1 MVLCILNAR
10 TLTLGFRP
18 LTGMVPHIRPIP
30 VGRARFRPLTGMVP
44 SLSGVLPQ
52 VQGFRPLTGMVHEQ
66 EMADARVRCF
76 RPLTGMVLIPFYV
89 DEVLPGF
96 SPPYGD
102 GTGHSSAGS

>member
-1 MVLCILNAR
+1 
-10 TLTLGFRP
+10 
-18 LTGMVPHIRPIP
+18 
-30 VGRARFRPLTGMVP
+30 
-44 SLSGVLPQ
+44 
-52 VQGFRPLTGMVHEQ
+52 MVHEQ

-102 GTGHSSAGS
+102 GTGIYKTFTHVDVFSPPYGDGTLNISQNIVKWKN

>member
-1 MVLCILNAR
+1 
-10 TLTLGFRP
+10 
-18 LTGMVPHIRPIP
+18 
-30 VGRARFRPLTGMVP
+30 
-44 SLSGVLPQ
+44 
-52 VQGFRPLTGMVHEQ
+52 MVHEQ

-102 GTGHSSAGS
+102 GTRPFYDEVRLYQFSPPYGDGTLNISQNIVK